1 MRGTF
6 NILQQ
11 NILNKE
17 HSKGLFVF
25 RMVIL
30 FFQDDAYSQ
39 IGKHTFVKKQIKIVF
54 MSVKV
59 NSA

>member
-25 RMVIL
+25 RIVIL

-39 IGKHTFVKKQIKIVF
+39 IGKHTFVKKQI
-54 MSVKV
+54 
-59 NSA
+59 NDEA